1 MSDIWIDI
9 ICFFTTF
16 GVLVFAFPYI
26 RQFTIKMVSHYIM
39 MQRIKK
45 AGTVELEF
53 EGKEKTKN
61 VRLGQ
66 EDTRYTDNFI
76 ITLMV
81 RLDENFLENTKQLLQ
96 KAGKRDD
103 KAVGDFMHSKI
114 VSAVLVF
121 FISFVLIATN
131 ETIVLDFW
139 LNIPVSFGIAVL
151 GGHRLTDL
159 NMIAIAKKRKDAIEH
174 GVPDLVDLLVICTE
188 SGLDLNRSLRRI
200 AKEMRTSNSILADE
214 LGLMSIEMEMI
225 PDQRQVFENFERRID
240 SQRIKSLA
248 KSLSQSVEYGASLA
262 VTLRDLAVESRQK
275 RMLDAEARAA
285 QIPTLM
291 TLPMMFFILPCLL
304 IVMIGPVIIDVI
316 KAF

>member
-16 GVLVFAFPYI
+16 GVLILVFPYVK
-26 RQFTIKMVSHYIM
+26 QLTIKIISHYII
-39 MQRIKK
+39 IKK
-45 AGTVELEF
+45 IKKTDTTEIKF
-53 EGKEKTKN
+53 DGKEKTKK

-66 EDTRYTDNFI
+66 EDTRYSDNFI
-76 ITLMV
+76 ITLMT

-103 KAVGDFMHSKI
+103 KDIGDFMRSKI
-114 VSAVLVF
+114 VSATLVF
-121 FISFVLIATN
+121 CLSIILIATN
-131 ETIVLDFW
+131 ETVVINLW

-159 NMIAIAKKRKDAIEH
+159 NMLAIAKRRKDAIER

-200 AKEMRTSNSILADE
+200 AKEMRTSNPILADE

-225 PDQRQVFENFERRID
+225 PDQKQVFENFERRVD
-240 SQRIKSLA
+240 SLQIKSLA
-248 KSLSQSVEYGASLA
+248 KSLSQSMEYGASLS

-285 QIPTLM
+285 QIPTLL
-291 TLPMMFFILPCLL
+291 TLPLMFFILPCLL
-304 IVMIGPVIIDVI
+304 IVMLGPVIIEVI
-316 KAF
+316 HIL